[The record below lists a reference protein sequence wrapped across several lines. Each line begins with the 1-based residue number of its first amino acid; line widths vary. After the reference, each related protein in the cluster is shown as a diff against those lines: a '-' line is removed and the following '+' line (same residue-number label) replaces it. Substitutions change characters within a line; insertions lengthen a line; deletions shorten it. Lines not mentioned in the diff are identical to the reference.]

1 MYKQKYKRENTQLLN
16 SPISKEYISFHVQMR
31 VGERYISIHREKIQV
46 KSKSLIAR
54 FEKKPHMNSPSWACL
69 IKVLFFMK
77 LDRTKMLNQNVH

>member
-54 FEKKPHMNSPSWACL
+54 FEKNPMNSPSWACL
-69 IKVLFFMK
+69 IKVLFIMK